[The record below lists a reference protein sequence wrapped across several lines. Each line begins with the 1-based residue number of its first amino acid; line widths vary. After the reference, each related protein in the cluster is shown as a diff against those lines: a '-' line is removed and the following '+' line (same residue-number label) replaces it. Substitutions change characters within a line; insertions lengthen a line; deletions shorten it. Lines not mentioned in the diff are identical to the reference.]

1 MSDAHPA
8 AAAATADAAGE
19 SITAGGRAVVP
30 ASDAVYRSEDVP
42 PVADSIRRRRG
53 LVDRLTWLASR
64 SVDVAAPRG
73 WVRCYCFQRT
83 AAALEPHTAG
93 GSTRGRPHT
102 SSPAAVAPASLR
114 V

>member
-53 LVDRLTWLASR
+53 LVDRLT
-64 SVDVAAPRG
+64 
-73 WVRCYCFQRT
+73 
-83 AAALEPHTAG
+83 
-93 GSTRGRPHT
+93 
-102 SSPAAVAPASLR
+102 
-114 V
+114 